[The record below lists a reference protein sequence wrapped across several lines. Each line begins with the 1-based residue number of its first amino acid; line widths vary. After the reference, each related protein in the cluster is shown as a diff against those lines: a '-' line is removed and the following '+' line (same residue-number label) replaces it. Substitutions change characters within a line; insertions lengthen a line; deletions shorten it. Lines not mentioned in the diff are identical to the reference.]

1 MRETQRL
8 RFTTSLGHDLVGILD
23 RPIDSMKFLA
33 VFSHCFTCTKDL
45 KAAVKISRELVQLGI
60 GVFRF
65 DFTGLGESG
74 GDFSNSTFAGNCA
87 DLTAAIHFMTTLG
100 PPPQLLI
107 GHSLGGATSLAT
119 AGDHDCIRGVCTLA
133 SPSDTPHLAEK
144 LHGMNPEIRSEG
156 QGEVMI
162 GGSKFYIREPLL
174 AGLREYKLEPR
185 VRALQKPVLLVHS
198 KADQTLE
205 LKHAF
210 KLREWLGS
218 WASLHVLQDADHL
231 FTTHPGDPQFIAKLI
246 ALWGERCGLGASS

>member
-1 MRETQRL
+1 MRETQRH
-8 RFTTSLGHDLVGILD
+8 RFTSPLGHDLVGILD
-23 RPIDSMKFLA
+23 RPTESMKYIA

-45 KAAVKISRELVQLGI
+45 KAAVRVSRELVQLGI

-87 DLTAAIHFMTTLG
+87 DLTAAIQFLTSLG
-100 PPPQLLI
+100 TPPQLLI

-119 AGDHDCIRGVCTLA
+119 AGDHDCVRGVCTLA
-133 SPSDTPHLAEK
+133 APSDTPHLAEK
-144 LHGMNPEIRSEG
+144 LRGMNASLLQEG
-156 QGEVMI
+156 QGEVTI

-174 AGLREYKLEPR
+174 AGLREFKLEPR
-185 VRALQKPVLLVHS
+185 VRDLQKPVLLVHS
-198 KADQTLE
+198 KADRTLE

-210 KLREWLGS
+210 QLQEWLGS

-231 FTTHPGDPQFIAKLI
+231 FTTHSGDPQFLARLI
-246 ALWGERCGLGASS
+246 ALWGERSGLGS